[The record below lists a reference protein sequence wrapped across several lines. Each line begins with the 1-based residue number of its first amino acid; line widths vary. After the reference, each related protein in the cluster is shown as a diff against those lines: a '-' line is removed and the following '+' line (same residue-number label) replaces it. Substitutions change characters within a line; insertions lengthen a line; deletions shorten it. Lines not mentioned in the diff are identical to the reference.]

1 MNVLIYGNTQEKE
14 LIIQHMKSQASLA
27 FRLLHFTQTEDYDEF
42 VDKLQKSNQD
52 LIFVTMDNAAG
63 MEGVIAVRNLHPQT
77 PVVWFSNDK
86 NFVAQSYRLGV
97 NYFSIKPIEEKNMN
111 LAISR
116 CQRREELIYE

>member
-1 MNVLIYGNTQEKE
+1 MNVLIYGNTREKE
-14 LIIQHMKSQASLA
+14 LIIQHMKSKACMA

-42 VDKLQKSNQD
+42 VDMLQKSNQD

-63 MEGVIAVRNLHPQT
+63 MEGVIAVRNLYPDT

-116 CQRREELIYE
+116 CQRREDLIYE